1 MYVCL
6 GVFFFPTPRL
16 SWERV
21 FAAHLSHLASRLPTP
36 RGHPRV
42 PLSLKCIAIIFK
54 DNRIFQRRPYC
65 LNSY

>member
-21 FAAHLSHLASRLPTP
+21 FAAHLSHLANRLPTP
-36 RGHPRV
+36 RGPPRV
-42 PLSLKCIAIIFK
+42 PLSLKCMVIIYKEIEYF
-54 DNRIFQRRPYC
+54 
-65 LNSY
+65 NSV